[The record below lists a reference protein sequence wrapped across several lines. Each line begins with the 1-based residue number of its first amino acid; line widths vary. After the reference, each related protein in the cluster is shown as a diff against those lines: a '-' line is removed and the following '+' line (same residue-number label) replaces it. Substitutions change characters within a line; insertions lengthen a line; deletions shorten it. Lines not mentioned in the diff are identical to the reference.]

1 MKKSFIK
8 YWQSDCD
15 EKELEIVKVYVAPE
29 ERHLGKGSALINEAI
44 EYAKNNGFE
53 TVSLYVCADEED
65 VMNDEQLINWYRS
78 FGFESDGDDDCL
90 MTLSL

>member
-1 MKKSFIK
+1 MNKSYIK

-15 EKELEIVKVYVAPE
+15 EKELEIVKVFVTPE
-29 ERHLGKGSALINEAI
+29 ERNQGKGTALINEAI
-44 EYAKNNGFE
+44 EYAKNNDFK

-65 VMNDEQLINWYRS
+65 VMNNEQLIKWYSS
-78 FGFESDGDDDCL
+78 FGFESDGDDDNL